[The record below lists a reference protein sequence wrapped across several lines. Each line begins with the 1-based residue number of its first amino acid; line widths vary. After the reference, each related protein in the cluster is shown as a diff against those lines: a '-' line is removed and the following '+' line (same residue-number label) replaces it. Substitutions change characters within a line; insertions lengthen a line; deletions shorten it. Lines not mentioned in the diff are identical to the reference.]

1 MSEAT
6 IFPLSSLRDGH
17 AILFHMKIVVK
28 IVVMA
33 LALMALPKYIPGIAV
48 SGFFYALLAALV
60 IGAVNLLIKPLI
72 SLVTLPVNIFT
83 LGIFGLLVNGGLLW
97 LVALYVPGFTIT
109 TLTGAFLGALVM
121 AVVHWIVAKF

>member
-1 MSEAT
+1 
-6 IFPLSSLRDGH
+6 
-17 AILFHMKIVVK
+17 MKIVVK

-33 LALMALPKYIPGIAV
+33 LALMALPKYIPGIHV

-72 SLVTLPVNIFT
+72 SLITLPVNIFT

>member
-1 MSEAT
+1 MEY
-6 IFPLSSLRDGH
+6 GH

-33 LALMALPKYIPGIAV
+33 LALMGLPKFIPGIHV
-48 SGFFYALLAALV
+48 TGFYYALVAAVV

-72 SLVTLPVNIFT
+72 SLITLPVNMFT

-97 LVALYVPGFTIT
+97 LVALYVPSFTIST
-109 TLTGAFLGALVM
+109 FTAAFLGALVL
-121 AVVHWIVAKF
+121 AVIHWIVAKF